1 MIICSSA
8 VSVGKSSEMSR
19 KQGPWAI
26 VISQFTEKCL
36 SLSHISTHG
45 PGGGGG
51 EGMLEIAMGEPFL
64 LITPF

>member
-1 MIICSSA
+1 MIICSST
-8 VSVGKSSEMSR
+8 VSVGKSGEMSR

-45 PGGGGG
+45 PGVGG

>member
-1 MIICSSA
+1 
-8 VSVGKSSEMSR
+8 MSR

-26 VISQFTEKCL
+26 VISQFREKCL
-36 SLSHISTHG
+36 SLSHISTHVSG
-45 PGGGGG
+45 ISG